1 MNNQQEN
8 DEAAIDLVELFYVLK
23 KKIFIILG
31 AFAAGI
37 AIMAMY
43 TVFLVTPI
51 YSATSKMYMIP
62 ESSAITSLADLQ
74 LGSQLTPD
82 YSALIKSRT
91 ILEQV
96 IENLG
101 LDMSYSALNGA
112 VTIENPSG
120 TRILTITVKNPVPET
135 AQKLADEVAE
145 VSAEMVADIMGT
157 KNPNI
162 YEKAVKPTAPVS
174 PSLKKNCVLGG
185 IAGVV
190 IACGIIIVMYLMN
203 DSIKSEDD
211 IEKYLGMTTLGVIP
225 EKTKKKGK
233 KKKNNQMI
241 ESAEVNR
248 HD

>member
-1 MNNQQEN
+1 
-8 DEAAIDLVELFYVLK
+8 
-23 KKIFIILG
+23 
-31 AFAAGI
+31 
-37 AIMAMY
+37 
-43 TVFLVTPI
+43 
-51 YSATSKMYMIP
+51 
-62 ESSAITSLADLQ
+62 
-74 LGSQLTPD
+74 
-82 YSALIKSRT
+82 
-91 ILEQV
+91 
-96 IENLG
+96 
-101 LDMSYSALNGA
+101 MSYSALNGV

>member
-37 AIMAMY
+37 AVMAMY
-43 TVFLVTPI
+43 TIFMVTPI
-51 YSATSKMYMIP
+51 YSATSKMYVISP
-62 ESSAITSLADLQ
+62 TTSTISLSDLQ
-74 LGSQLTPD
+74 FGSQLTAD
-82 YSALIKSRT
+82 YSALIKSREVLT
-91 ILEQV
+91 AV
-96 IENLG
+96 IEKAG
-101 LDMSYSALNGA
+101 VDMSYEALNSA
-112 VTIENPSG
+112 VSVENPAE
-120 TRILTITVKNPVPET
+120 TRILTITVTNPVPQT
-135 AQKLADEVAE
+135 AQELANIVAE
-145 VSAEMVADIMGT
+145 VSAEKVADIMGT
-157 KNPNI
+157 DEPNVF
-162 YEKAVKPTAPVS
+162 EQAVEPKSPIS
-174 PSLKKNCVLGG
+174 PSLKKNCILGG
-185 IAGVV
+185 LAGIV
-190 IACGIIIVMYLMN
+190 IACGIITVMYLMN

-233 KKKNNQMI
+233 KNKNNQMI